1 MAQAQRFLV
10 KMRPPG
16 NAASVRLF
24 GAAVP
29 LAVRP
34 LFQSIGAAPG
44 LGVAAPASWHVVE
57 PTLELDTGNP
67 WDVCHE
73 MVSHGLGLAGGA
85 LPEFAEPDLQQSWI
99 TGSPEDEAFA
109 LTASCESVGQ
119 KTGSDGYPGDAD
131 TLWYQ
136 DDGHSEF
143 DRTLAAIDI
152 PSDDQRVRIAHL
164 DTGFDPRH
172 QSRPAH
178 LEDALQRNFVDD
190 KSPSDAS
197 DDSSGVLNNRGHG
210 TGTLSILAGAPAG
223 GLARLGAAPFA
234 KVVPIRVANRVVLFS
249 NSAIAQA
256 LDYVHQLCATPSTAV
271 DVVTMSMG
279 GLASSAWADA
289 VNALYEAG
297 VVVVTAA
304 GNNFGNL
311 PTRNIVYPARFNRV
325 IAACGAMA
333 DHTAYA
339 DLPARKMAGNYGPAS
354 KMRTAMAA
362 YTPNVPWAK
371 FGCGNVVDFDGA
383 GTSAA
388 TPQIAAAAATWL
400 QKNRA
405 ACAQYS
411 QPWMRVEA
419 VRQALFASADDSDPV
434 KFGRGQ
440 LRAMKA
446 LALNPAAEAQL
457 KAEPRDS
464 ASFPLFKVL
473 TGLGLQP
480 EAASD
485 ARQAMLELEALQ
497 LSQTPA
503 IERLL
508 PDPGVDPLSL
518 TLVQRMAVMEAL
530 RTHPRASQALRTA
543 LQAPPVPDVGLPGQP
558 QQMTRI
564 EALHL
569 KHALSPQP
577 PNPVAR
583 RLRIYAYDPSLGR
596 DLDTVGLNETL
607 ISVRWE
613 ADLAP
618 GPVGEY
624 LEVVDIDPASGC
636 GYAPVDLND
645 PRLLASDGLRPSEA
659 SPQFHQQMVYAVAMR
674 TIDHF
679 EKALGRVALW
689 APRML
694 KSKPAPPGAAGAV
707 GAPGTARPEVEHFVR
722 RLRIYPHALRAENA
736 YYSPERKALL
746 LGYFSS
752 SSALTGAPSEYVFT
766 ALSHDIVAH
775 ETTHALLD
783 GLHRRFREATNPDVL
798 AFHEA
803 FADIVALFQHFSMGD
818 ALRDAVAKARG
829 DLFQP
834 TMLAKLAVQFGNATG
849 HYGALRQAIGKEVTD
864 PETGKSVWQPAAA
877 PDKGDYQRSTEA
889 HARGA
894 VLVSAV
900 FDAFLKIYTRR
911 ALVPIRLATNGS
923 EQLALG
929 ALPTQLIDAL
939 TDVASKVAIQ
949 ILGMCIR
956 ALDYCPPI
964 DITFGDYLR
973 ALITADR
980 DLIHDDPMGYRVAF
994 VSAFAA
1000 RGIYPENVRTL
1011 SVDTIAWEPPPA
1023 PFPRLEQKLVE
1034 LRLAWDL
1041 QVDRETAWKNARAN
1055 AYRLHQWLVDPSV
1068 VDDDELALLGLCRTA
1083 QPSYPLANLDGGTV
1097 PCEMHGIE
1105 VHSVRPLHR
1114 VGPDGQLL
1122 SQLVIELTQSLHAT
1136 DGTGMVFRGGATL
1149 LFDIG
1154 KGAITYLV
1162 RKRFD
1167 LQARVSAQQALWES
1181 GNLEQ
1186 PNAYSGTAADAAE
1199 PFALLHHLH

>member
-10 KMRPPG
+10 KMRAPAG
-16 NAASVRLF
+16 GASVQLF

-34 LFQSIGAAPG
+34 LFESIGAPRG
-44 LGVAAPASWHVVE
+44 LGMAAGATWHIVE
-57 PTLELDTGNP
+57 PPPALDTGNP
-67 WDVCHE
+67 WDVCHA
-73 MVSHGLGLAGGA
+73 MVTQGLGIAGA
-85 LPEFAEPDLQQSWI
+85 AQPEFAEPDFPQTWD
-99 TGSPEDEAFA
+99 TGSAADTAFA
-109 LTASCESVGQ
+109 LTASCEQVGQ
-119 KTGSDGYPGDAD
+119 KTGSSGYPGDAD
-131 TLWYQ
+131 ALWYQ

-143 DRTLAAIDI
+143 GRALDSLVL
-152 PSDDQRVRIAHL
+152 PPVNQRVRIAHL
-164 DTGFDPRH
+164 DTGFDPAH
-172 QSRPAH
+172 QSRPEL
-178 LEDALQRNFVDD
+178 LETALQRNFVDD
-190 KSPSDAS
+190 QAPDDAT
-197 DDSSGVLNNRGHG
+197 DVTSGVFNNKGHG
-210 TGTLSILAGAPAG
+210 TGTLSLLAGAPAG
-223 GLARLGAAPFA
+223 GLPRLGAAPFA
-234 KVVPIRVANRVVLFS
+234 RVVPIRVANRVVLFRS
-249 NSAIAQA
+249 SAIAQA
-256 LDYVHQLCATPSTAV
+256 LDYVHTLCATPATAV

-311 PTRNIVYPARFNRV
+311 PTHHIVYPARFNRV
-325 IAACGAMA
+325 VAACGAMA
-333 DHTAYA
+333 DRTPYA
-339 DLPARKMAGNYGPAS
+339 DLPLSKMAGNYGPAS

-371 FGCGNVVDFDGA
+371 LGCGNVVDLDGA

-388 TPQIAAAAATWL
+388 TPQVAAAAATWL

-405 ACAQYS
+405 VCNRYS

-419 VRQALFASADDSDPV
+419 VRLALFGSAADTDPD
-434 KFGRGQ
+434 KLGRGCLQ
-440 LRAMKA
+440 VMKA
-446 LALNPAAEAQL
+446 LGVAPAAESAL
-457 KAEPRDS
+457 KAEARDS

-473 TGLGLQP
+473 TGLGLQ
-480 EAASD
+480 A
-485 ARQAMLELEALQ
+485 QATPTQSMLELEALQ
-497 LSQTPA
+497 LSQSAA
-503 IERLL
+503 IERVL
-508 PDPGVDPLSL
+508 PDPAVDPLSL
-518 TLVQRMAVMEAL
+518 TGAERMAVLEAL
-530 RTHPRASQALRTA
+530 RNHPRASQALRAA
-543 LQAPPVPDVGLPGQP
+543 LRALPTTDPGLPIPAP
-558 QQMTRI
+558 QLTRI

-569 KHALSPQP
+569 QHALAPQP
-577 PNPVAR
+577 PTPAAR

-596 DLDTVGLNETL
+596 DLDTIGLNETVAA
-607 ISVRWE
+607 VRWE
-613 ADLAP
+613 TGLRP

-624 LEVVDIDPASGC
+624 LEVVDADPASGC
-636 GYAPVDLND
+636 CYAPVDLDD
-645 PRLLASDGLRPSEA
+645 PRLLAADGLRPSEA
-659 SPQFHQQMVYAVAMR
+659 NPQFHQQMVYAVAMR

-689 APRML
+689 APRAHA
-694 KSKPAPPGAAGAV
+694 K
-707 GAPGTARPEVEHFVR
+707 TERFVR

-752 SSALTGAPSEYVFT
+752 SAAVTGAPSEYVFT

-818 ALRDAVAKARG
+818 SLREAVARARG

-834 TMLAKLAVQFGNATG
+834 TLLAKLAVQFGNATG
-849 HYGALRQAIGKEVTD
+849 HYGALRQAIGKETRDPVTGQN
-864 PETGKSVWQPAAA
+864 TWQPAAP

-911 ALVPIRLATNGS
+911 AQVPIRLATHGS
-923 EQLALG
+923 EVLPEG
-929 ALPTQLIDAL
+929 ALPTQLVDAL
-939 TDVASKVAIQ
+939 TDVASKVATQ

-956 ALDYCPPI
+956 ALDYCPPV

-973 ALITADR
+973 ALVTADR
-980 DLIHDDPMGYRVAF
+980 DLVHHDPLGYRVAF

-1023 PFPRLEQKLVE
+1023 PFPRLEKQ
-1034 LRLAWDL
+1034 LAGLQLNWDL
-1041 QVDRETAWKNARAN
+1041 QVDREAAWNDARLNAA
-1055 AYRLHQWLVDPSV
+1055 RLHGWLVDPDV
-1068 VDDDELALLGLCRTA
+1068 VDDEELAVLGLRRIAPAVVSLPGT
-1083 QPSYPLANLDGGTV
+1083 DGAVV
-1097 PCEMHGIE
+1097 PCTLHGIE
-1105 VHSVRPLHR
+1105 VHSIRPLHR

-1122 SQLVIELTQSLHAT
+1122 SQLVIELTQSLVAN
-1136 DGTGMVFRGGATL
+1136 DGSGMVFRGGATL

-1162 RKRFD
+1162 RKRVD
-1167 LQARVSAQQALWES
+1167 LQSRVMAQQALWADRRAT
-1181 GNLEQ
+1181 Q
-1186 PNAYSGTAADAAE
+1186 PNSYSSLAAQEAE
-1199 PFALLHHLH
+1199 PFALLHRAH